1 MIYFCQGNTWKLSD
15 FGISGRALTHGVTT
29 EQSRGSPSYRAPE
42 LLNDT
47 PKFTTKVD
55 LWALGCILHEC
66 MTGKKTFAGDF
77 AVPLRRDA
85 DPPQVHLGWSSQI
98 WHDLVKNTVKHLLR
112 CDPAHRPTAPDMV
125 DLFDYYKTVLVNPVS
140 SLVFNGTAGVS
151 YEEFISICQRS
162 SNKVEWLYEFAE
174 HYKLKGE
181 KSVATALFDEMTQL
195 YLDTIQ
201 RLRDSN
207 RATDQSSC
215 TNIRTRHNR
224 NVASTALFKKILSYI
239 PGWLLAW
246 VCYELA
252 SYLISID
259 AKNWDGAILICK
271 HGLERD
277 RDNAILPMLLSN
289 LYAES
294 GCYDDAKDT
303 EDCFFK
309 GPNINV
315 LTMESSLFGFYAR
328 VLPAKQDYLNNIVTL
343 LQS

>member
-201 RLRDSN
+201 RPRDSN
-207 RATDQSSC
+207 RATG
-215 TNIRTRHNR
+215 TNTGIGRAQ
-224 NVASTALFKKILSYI
+224 NVLSTAVFMKMLPYI
-239 PGWLLAW
+239 PKWLLAW

-252 SYLISID
+252 SYVISID
-259 AKNWDGAILICK
+259 GENWEEAILICK

-294 GCYDDAKDT
+294 GRYDDAMDT
-303 EDCFFK
+303 EARFYEGSDVNMF
-309 GPNINV
+309 
-315 LTMESSLFGFYAR
+315 TMESSLFGFYAR